1 LAAFARPFFGCYLE
15 DKMFTL
21 KSKIM
26 IGVFSACILSILV
39 ISYFSVVNAVNFT
52 RAAIISDTQSLAK
65 VVSESSIGAITFD
78 DKATIAGVLTSLKK
92 NLRVKGAAVYSG
104 TQIFAV
110 YPDNNNSLSA
120 AEVEKLQ
127 FVDGVVENELG
138 FVIKESISD
147 DDVFLGNVYIE
158 VSKAE
163 VAKIRYNTLTQAGY
177 VAAILILCSLGAA
190 YLLQRSIISK
200 VNGVVAILRDISSGD
215 GDLRRR
221 LPLQGNDEITELAQ
235 CFNGFVEKL
244 YVIVTDL
251 VLVAGDVERETT
263 ALAGLARDNK
273 QSAANQKMEIAQM
286 IVGIR
291 EMVTTIQSVS
301 FSVNETADLSH
312 EADSIVVSG
321 NSTVVAAT
329 EKIGHLS
336 SELKS
341 SARVIDDVHKETINI
356 GSVLD
361 VIRGVAEQTN
371 LLALNA
377 AIEAARAGESGR
389 GFAVVAD
396 EVRVLASRTQESTK
410 EIREIIERLQ
420 NSAQQAVAMMRSG
433 NDQAHD
439 SVLHADKA
447 RQSLEAIANIVA
459 IIRDKTNTVA
469 SASEQQSMT
478 TRQIE
483 SNVGSIAQMLEIS
496 AADVERTLSGA
507 ALLLDRSKRL
517 GGVVA
522 KFTI

>member
-1 LAAFARPFFGCYLE
+1 
-15 DKMFTL
+15 
-21 KSKIM
+21 
-26 IGVFSACILSILV
+26 
-39 ISYFSVVNAVNFT
+39 
-52 RAAIISDTQSLAK
+52 
-65 VVSESSIGAITFD
+65 
-78 DKATIAGVLTSLKK
+78 
-92 NLRVKGAAVYSG
+92 
-104 TQIFAV
+104 
-110 YPDNNNSLSA
+110 
-120 AEVEKLQ
+120 
-127 FVDGVVENELG
+127 
-138 FVIKESISD
+138 
-147 DDVFLGNVYIE
+147 
-158 VSKAE
+158 
-163 VAKIRYNTLTQAGY
+163 
-177 VAAILILCSLGAA
+177 
-190 YLLQRSIISK
+190 
-200 VNGVVAILRDISSGD
+200 
-215 GDLRRR
+215 
-221 LPLQGNDEITELAQ
+221 
-235 CFNGFVEKL
+235 
-244 YVIVTDL
+244 
-251 VLVAGDVERETT
+251 
-263 ALAGLARDNK
+263 
-273 QSAANQKMEIAQM
+273 
-286 IVGIR
+286 
-291 EMVTTIQSVS
+291 
-301 FSVNETADLSH
+301 
-312 EADSIVVSG
+312 
-321 NSTVVAAT
+321 VVAAT

>member
-377 AIEAARAGESGR
+377 AIEAARAGES
-389 GFAVVAD
+389 
-396 EVRVLASRTQESTK
+396 RTQESTK